1 MKKFKFIGSSYVDD
15 KGNNMSPQVTMSADS
30 ITEVMEGITENN
42 MWIYDDTQAFQ
53 VVRVEEV
60 K

>member
-1 MKKFKFIGSSYVDD
+1 MKEFKFIGASYVDELGD
-15 KGNNMSPQVTMSADS
+15 TKSPHVIMSADS
-30 ITEVMEGITENN
+30 ITEVMGDIRENN
-42 MWIYDDTQAFQ
+42 MWIYDDTQAFK